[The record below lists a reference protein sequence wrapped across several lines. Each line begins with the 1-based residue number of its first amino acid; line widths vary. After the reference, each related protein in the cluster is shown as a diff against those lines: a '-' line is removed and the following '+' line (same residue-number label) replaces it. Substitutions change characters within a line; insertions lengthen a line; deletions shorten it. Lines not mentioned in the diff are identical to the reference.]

1 MRLRLVNLNLREP
14 RWTMTPSSDSFHSPV
29 KAISLWATEVFSRVQ
44 EHIPSSGGG
53 GGEQRDRYRATYARQ
68 RNTPRNWKCPG
79 WRAGSVLVSR
89 LRSLGWNFM
98 PKNRVNFLGW
108 RCARLIT
115 NIRPDLFVRDGNF
128 LSTRNL
134 FSATLWKPW
143 RFYKDCDYY
152 IRKQANLFNV
162 LFEEISSSFT
172 NERYWIFRT
181 KRILFTVGKK
191 VSRDARGAR
200 GVLR

>member
-1 MRLRLVNLNLREP
+1 
-14 RWTMTPSSDSFHSPV
+14 MTPSSDSFHSPV
-29 KAISLWATEVFSRVQ
+29 KAISVWATEVFSRVQ
-44 EHIPSSGGG
+44 ERIPSS
-53 GGEQRDRYRATYARQ
+53 GEQRDRYRATYARQ

-115 NIRPDLFVRDGNF
+115 NIRPDLCRSFAMEIFF
-128 LSTRNL
+128 LPITCS
-134 FSATLWKPW
+134 LWKPW

-152 IRKQANLFNV
+152 IRKQTNLFNV
-162 LFEEISSSFT
+162 LLEEISSSFT

-181 KRILFTVGKK
+181 KRILFIAGKK